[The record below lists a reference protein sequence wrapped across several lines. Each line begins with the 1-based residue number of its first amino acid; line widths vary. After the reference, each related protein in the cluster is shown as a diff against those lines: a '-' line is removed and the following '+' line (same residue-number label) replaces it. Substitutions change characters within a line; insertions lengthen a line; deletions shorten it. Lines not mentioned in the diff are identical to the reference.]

1 MNDPSSK
8 AMTPQVIRRAPI
20 DARKLTLARRFRR
33 EPTRAEAAAW
43 QLLRNRGLLGLKFR
57 RQQVIEGFVVDFYC
71 ASLRLVLELDG
82 GVHQDPAQRE
92 YDAIRGEVLE
102 GLGMRVLRI
111 ANDPIDEGSLRERLA
126 PYVAE
131 RVSLR

>member
-1 MNDPSSK
+1 MSDQGSK
-8 AMTPQVIRRAPI
+8 TATPQVVRRAPI
-20 DARKLTLARRFRR
+20 DARKLALARRFRR
-33 EPTRAEAAAW
+33 APTPAEATAW
-43 QLLRNRGLLGLKFR
+43 GLLRNRGLLGLKFR

-92 YDAIRGEVLE
+92 YDAIRSEVME

-111 ANDPIDEGSLRERLA
+111 ANEHVDERSLRQQLG

-131 RVSLR
+131 RGSLR